1 MDFIKYSTLFI
12 TDKKTTY
19 QDFEVT
25 QSYKR
30 YINQTHHFEMKST
43 STNPEMYSSDKDS
56 LKDMIQTTWKLMLVI
71 SAVLTVLAF
80 SYLGKCIYRQ
90 WTSNTLQIRN
100 TDIITSRE
108 NNQSESDYERVHY
121 VENGDFQSYQTP
133 TDDSMH
139 TISNVL
145 NQGSGSEKIDLAS
158 INISLGSSNDESTH
172 RENVSENH
180 MYENEPD
187 RGLTKPCDLYIT
199 PCM

>member
-25 QSYKR
+25 QSYKK

-80 SYLGKCIYRQ
+80 S
-90 WTSNTLQIRN
+90 
-100 TDIITSRE
+100 
-108 NNQSESDYERVHY
+108 
-121 VENGDFQSYQTP
+121 
-133 TDDSMH
+133 
-139 TISNVL
+139 
-145 NQGSGSEKIDLAS
+145 
-158 INISLGSSNDESTH
+158 
-172 RENVSENH
+172 
-180 MYENEPD
+180 
-187 RGLTKPCDLYIT
+187 
-199 PCM
+199 